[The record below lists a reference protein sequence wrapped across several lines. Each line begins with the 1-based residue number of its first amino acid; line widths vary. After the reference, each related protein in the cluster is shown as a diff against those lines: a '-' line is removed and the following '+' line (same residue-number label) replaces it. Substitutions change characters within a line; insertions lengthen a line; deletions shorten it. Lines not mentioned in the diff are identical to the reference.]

1 MRLKALQKLKTGV
14 CYSSDN
20 LSDVMADTR
29 PVWMIAT
36 SEFFHMQPSELYV
49 VLDIKTIEQAGRIE
63 SKGRHGEE
71 VFASQF
77 LAFCQKL
84 IRINRHRA
92 ILGLRSILV
101 LSPPSLRKIVHYEFA
116 LAQAGFSV
124 AWIDKSS
131 DSVAD
136 ESDFRINPKLH
147 KLNDAKHIDFFR
159 LEGPFDLMLR
169 SLEVGDALEVDLA
182 IEPNSNL
189 SAQDFIKLYRQKTT
203 EFCERNVGL
212 QIIVTRS
219 EDLSGVVFQRET

>member
-20 LSDVMADTR
+20 LSDVMADPR

-36 SEFFHMQPSELYV
+36 SEFFYMEPSQLYV
-49 VLDIKTIEQAGRIE
+49 LLDIKTIEQAKKLQ
-63 SKGRHGEE
+63 SKGRHGQE

-101 LSPPSLRKIVHYEFA
+101 LSPPALRKVVHYEFA

-124 AWIDKSS
+124 AWIDKSN
-131 DSVAD
+131 DNVAD

-169 SLEVGDALEVDLA
+169 SLDVGDALEVDLA
-182 IEPNSNL
+182 IEPDSNL
-189 SAQDFIKLYRQKTT
+189 SAQDFMRLYKEKTQ
-203 EFCERNVGL
+203 EFCERNAGCAISVS
-212 QIIVTRS
+212 RS
-219 EDLSGVVFQRET
+219 YDKSGVVFSRSA